1 MDNSIIGR
9 SVPVQVKFRHMPKS
23 WEIKD
28 LVRQQAER
36 LRQFNLSGAHCEVVV
51 DEINHWRRGRVYQV
65 TVCLKVPGRRHYAAR
80 AVEEGETHEYLHSA
94 IRLAF
99 DEVERQLK
107 KQRRRWLRCRAN
119 ELAA

>member
-1 MDNSIIGR
+1 MDSSIISR

-23 WEIKD
+23 REIRD
-28 LVRQQAER
+28 LIRQQAER
-36 LRQFNLSGAHCEVVV
+36 LRQFNLSGGRCEVVV
-51 DEINHWRRGRVYQV
+51 DESNHWHRGRVYQV

-80 AVEEGETHEYLHSA
+80 AVEEGETHEYLHA
-94 IRLAF
+94 AVRLAF

-107 KQRRRWLRCRAN
+107 KHRRRWLRDRAN